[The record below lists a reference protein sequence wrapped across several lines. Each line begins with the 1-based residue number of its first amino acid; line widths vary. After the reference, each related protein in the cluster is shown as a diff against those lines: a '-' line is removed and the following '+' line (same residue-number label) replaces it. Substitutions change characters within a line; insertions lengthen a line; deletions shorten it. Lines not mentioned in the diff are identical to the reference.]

1 MSQAADKKSD
11 HVKNIL
17 HGFFL
22 SIGTT
27 IAEPHTILPLII
39 TYFGGGPILIGF
51 FSSLLRGGAVI
62 VQLYAAFYA
71 QSYPKMMKYFRRV
84 LIIRFLSWC
93 GIGIAILVLGKDYPT
108 LTLLCIGIGLFV
120 FSFSAGFGAIYFREI
135 IAKIFSHRFRGK
147 TMSIRQFFSALG
159 ALFSGVAAGY
169 ILEIYTAPFSFGILF
184 IVSSFVMALGYI
196 AIGTVDEPIKE
207 KVTQKENSFGLFL
220 KNSFQ
225 LLKTDSQLRVQIFTF
240 LFAYSYLFSL
250 PFIIV
255 DASEKININGT
266 DIGLLIT
273 AQMIGAMLSN
283 IVWARLSS
291 RENNKLIAHIT
302 IVMTIIATGLAYVV
316 SDIYGY
322 MLIFLLVGASIDGNR
337 IASGNL
343 ILLIAP
349 EEKRPIYTA
358 LQTNIISFGMFFS
371 LIGGVIL
378 ELSSFE
384 FLYGFTIMALT
395 IAFFLSLGLL
405 EDK

>member
-1 MSQAADKKSD
+1 MSQHIDKKSD
-11 HVKNIL
+11 HIKNVL

-27 IAEPHTILPLII
+27 IAEPHTILPLMISH
-39 TYFGGGPILIGF
+39 FGGGAILIGF
-51 FSSLLRGGAVI
+51 FSSLLRGGAVL

-71 QSYPKMMKYFRRV
+71 QSYPKMMKYLRRV
-84 LIIRFLSWC
+84 LVIRFFSWL
-93 GIGIAILVLGKDYPT
+93 GIGIAILLFGENYPT
-108 LTLLCIGIGLFV
+108 LTLLCLGIGLFI

-147 TMSIRQFFSALG
+147 TMSMRQFFSAFG
-159 ALFSGVAAGY
+159 ALISGAVAGY

-184 IVSSFVMALGYI
+184 IVSSFIMGLGYI
-196 AIGTVDEPIKE
+196 AIGTVAEPIKQ
-207 KVTQKENSFGLFL
+207 KVNQKEKSFALFL
-220 KNSFQ
+220 KNSFE
-225 LLKTDSQLRVQIFTF
+225 LLKTHKQLRVQVFTF

-255 DASEKININGT
+255 DASEKIDINGIN
-266 DIGLLIT
+266 IGLLIT
-273 AQMIGAMLSN
+273 AQMVGAMLSN
-283 IVWARLSS
+283 IVWARLSGAGK
-291 RENNKLIAHIT
+291 NKFITHIT
-302 IVMTIIATGLAYVV
+302 IVMSIAAIVLAYFT
-316 SDIYGY
+316 SHLYGY
-322 MLIFLLVGASIDGNR
+322 MLIFFLVGASVDGNR

-343 ILLIAP
+343 LLVIAP

-358 LQTNIISFGMFFS
+358 LQTNIVSFGMFFS

-378 ELSSFE
+378 EFSSFS

-405 EDK
+405 DDK